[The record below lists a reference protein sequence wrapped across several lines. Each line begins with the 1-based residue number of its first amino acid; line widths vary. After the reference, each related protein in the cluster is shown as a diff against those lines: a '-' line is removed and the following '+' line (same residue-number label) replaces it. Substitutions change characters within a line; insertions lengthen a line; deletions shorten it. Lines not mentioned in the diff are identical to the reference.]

1 MTKESERAAFL
12 LSRCVYRSLL
22 VVAVMFSIACIQVE
36 DNDYIGG
43 FRPQCDNEPR
53 FDREREREGERKQQ
67 GSRGK
72 SRRVVVQSPVVS
84 LFLPILDRREIN
96 GTILCLL
103 IHFYP

>member
-53 FDREREREGERKQQ
+53 FDREREGERGRENNKAQEENPDE
-67 GSRGK
+67 SSSNR
-72 SRRVVVQSPVVS
+72 QS
-84 LFLPILDRREIN
+84 
-96 GTILCLL
+96 CLS
-103 IHFYP
+103 FSPF